1 MAGPDLLS
9 TPSRAESAHMTY
21 DPYPGR
27 NPNQPPPPGPYQQQ
41 GGPYQQQQGAPYQH
55 YGQPYQ
61 QQDAYPPQDYQQPPP
76 SRRPERQEGEGVDTA
91 IRIVRTVTAIATT
104 IFVLHIL
111 FVVFDA
117 NQGNEFVSF
126 VYTMAKALVLGLGDV
141 FTPDDAEIGVVL
153 NYGFAAL
160 LYFIIGQFV
169 IKMLRR
175 P

>member
-1 MAGPDLLS
+1 M
-9 TPSRAESAHMTY
+9 
-21 DPYPGR
+21 
-27 NPNQPPPPGPYQQQ
+27 
-41 GGPYQQQQGAPYQH
+41 
-55 YGQPYQ
+55 
-61 QQDAYPPQDYQQPPP
+61 
-76 SRRPERQEGEGVDTA
+76 DTA